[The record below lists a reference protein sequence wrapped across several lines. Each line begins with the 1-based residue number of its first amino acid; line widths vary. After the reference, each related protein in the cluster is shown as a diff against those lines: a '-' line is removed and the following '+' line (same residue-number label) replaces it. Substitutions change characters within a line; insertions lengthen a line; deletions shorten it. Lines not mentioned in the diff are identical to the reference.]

1 MSKLQRRE
9 LPTYQTVLPLSKI
22 KVNYRPYTIKEERI
36 LDIAGSSE
44 DSKDKFNAVKQVVQ
58 LCSDIEQIDEIPAC
72 DFDYMFI
79 QLYKISDSGD
89 VPFVYN
95 NSNCT
100 TDDCPNEINMTVNLD
115 KHIKITE
122 IDNQDEYSKPYSE
135 NEPHKRIIDLVDDY
149 KLVLQNKIVDDLM
162 INNVDD
168 LNEIDIS
175 KIIYNI
181 LIGVIDK
188 DDYLTKDNF
197 SEEEFKEFFESF
209 KPNELNKLKEYI
221 SHLPSLIAENVIICP
236 KCKTKHQ
243 LKLTG
248 LLSFLI

>member
-1 MSKLQRRE
+1 MKLQRRE
-9 LPTYQTVLPLSKI
+9 LPTYQTTLPLSKI

-58 LCSDIEQIDEIPAC
+58 LCTDIEDLDNIPAC

-89 VPFVYN
+89 VPFIYN
-95 NSNCT
+95 NHNCS
-100 TDDCPNEINMTVNLD
+100 TDECPTEISLTINLD
-115 KHIKITE
+115 KHITITE
-122 IDNQDEYSKPYSE
+122 LENQDKYSKPYTES
-135 NEPHKRIIDLVDDY
+135 EPHKRIVNLVDDY

-162 INNVDD
+162 INNVED
-168 LNEIDIS
+168 LNDIDIS
-175 KIIYNI
+175 KIIYEI

-188 DDYLTKDNF
+188 EDYITKDNIN
-197 SEEEFKEFFESF
+197 EEEFKDFFESF
-209 KPNELNKLKEYI
+209 KPNELTNLKEYI
-221 SHLPSLIAENVIICP
+221 AHLPSLIAETVIVCP
-236 KCKTKHQ
+236 KCKTKHE
-243 LKLTG
+243 LKLSG